1 MQSCHAYANLS
12 FLRHSFSLSR
22 AAFPY
27 TLLSKYANQSLRS
40 SSIFPPMTLRQ
51 QQPQVSTCT
60 DYRMRACEQEEKD
73 PEWITV
79 DLPSDT
85 ADSSTE
91 THVSEQSAHVRAT
104 RTYSIPSSRYSDKSS
119 QKEVRI
125 HVLPLSTAAGGTII
139 AQITRKLVEEK
150 IPPEQITQEHLDA
163 RIRGAAI
170 FFIYGEQH

>member
-1 MQSCHAYANLS
+1 
-12 FLRHSFSLSR
+12 
-22 AAFPY
+22 
-27 TLLSKYANQSLRS
+27 
-40 SSIFPPMTLRQ
+40 MTLRQ